1 MRKLSDRPVTPRW
14 SPRGDGERR
23 DPGIPSDRAMV
34 LRLMATSLVAVVIIA
49 GAGLWL
55 VERLGRSES
64 IRASRES
71 ALLVGRGIVGPL
83 ITDAVIERDPVALA
97 TLDGVVRERVLDDEI
112 VQVKVRDRTGR
123 VVYSDRSELI
133 GERFP
138 LEDEDVKAIEGRT
151 NDAVVSD
158 LGDPGDKSEQ
168 QFGNGVLEV
177 DVGVDTPSGQ
187 RVVFESFERSTGVFA
202 GGGRLWLAV
211 ALILLGAIVL
221 LWLAQGPLTWRMAK
235 QLRRTQDERERL
247 LLRAVEASDVE
258 RRRIAA
264 DLHDGAV
271 QRLAGTAFSL
281 AAAAERLP
289 GASNGETKA
298 MLDEAVVSV
307 RGVMRQLRSLIVEIH
322 PPRLEHQGLEAA
334 LNDLVAPLAA
344 RGIATQVH
352 VDPDVNPTSPVEKL
366 VFRGAQEAVRNV
378 IAHAGARSVTIDVME
393 DADVVRLV
401 VDDDGRGI
409 DEEQRAARE
418 HNGHVGLTLLAELA
432 GEMHGSFTV
441 QPRPEGGTR
450 LTLEVPE
457 R

>member
-1 MRKLSDRPVTPRW
+1 MRKLSDRPVTTRW
-14 SPRGDGERR
+14 SSRGA
-23 DPGIPSDRAMV
+23 GIPSDRAVV
-34 LRLMATSLVAVVIIA
+34 LRFMATSLVAVVILA

-83 ITDAVIERDPVALA
+83 ITDAVIERDPAA
-97 TLDGVVRERVLDDEI
+97 IAKLDRVVRERVLDDEI
-112 VQVKVRDRTGR
+112 VQVKVRDATGR

-133 GERFP
+133 GRRFP
-138 LEDEDVKAIEGRT
+138 FDDGDVEAIERRT
-151 NDAVVSD
+151 SDAVV
-158 LGDPGDKSEQ
+158 GDVGVADGTSQ
-168 QFGNGVLEV
+168 RQVGAGVLEV

-187 RVVFESFERSTGVFA
+187 RVVFESFERRTGVFA

-221 LWLAQGPLTWRMAK
+221 LWLAQVPLTWRMAK

-264 DLHDGAV
+264 DLHDGVV

-289 GASNGETKA
+289 SGAIGETKA

-322 PPRLEHQGLEAA
+322 PPALEHQGLEAA

-344 RGIATQVH
+344 RGIATQVR

-378 IAHAGARSVTIDVME
+378 IAHADAQCVTIQVIE

-418 HNGHVGLTLLAELA
+418 HSGHVGLTLLAELA
-432 GEMHGSFTV
+432 GEMDGSCTI